1 MQIMDSGQKWIS
13 RNREPRVQI
22 EMDVEEG
29 GAEKRKELPFVM
41 AVLSDLSGKTTDT
54 VPPVNDR
61 DFLEYDID
69 TFAGRLAAM
78 KPSVAFTVK
87 NTLTDE
93 DNLQVAL
100 TFTSMDD
107 FGPGAIARNVPE
119 LNEYLKVRM
128 QLDRLKLMLDGR
140 GGAEKALTEALR
152 NPDYLRL
159 LAAGRND
166 AAVPGASNDDA
177 ADPANPGAA
186 SPNDQ

>member
-1 MQIMDSGQKWIS
+1 MDSGQKWIG

-22 EMDVEEG
+22 EVDVEDG

-54 VPPVNDR
+54 MPPVNDR
-61 DFLEYDID
+61 KFLDYDID
-69 TFAGRLAAM
+69 NFAERLAAL

-87 NTLTDE
+87 NTLTNE

-119 LNEYLKVRM
+119 LSEYLKVRT

-140 GGAEKALTEALR
+140 GGAEKKLTEALR

-159 LAAGRND
+159 LAAGKSD
-166 AAVPGASNDDA
+166 TGKSA
-177 ADPANPGAA
+177 ANPGAPDDEA
-186 SPNDQ
+186 GAALPDGQ

>member
-1 MQIMDSGQKWIS
+1 MDSGQKWLG

-54 VPPVNDR
+54 MPPVNDR
-61 DFLEYDID
+61 RFLEYDID
-69 TFAGRLAAM
+69 NFAERLAAM
-78 KPSVAFTVK
+78 KPSVAFAVK

-100 TFTSMDD
+100 AFTSMAD
-107 FGPGAIARNVPE
+107 FGPAAIARNVPE

-140 GGAEKALTEALR
+140 GGAEKKLTEALR

-159 LAAGRND
+159 LAAGKKD
-166 AAVPGASNDDA
+166 AAAPGAPDDEA
-177 ADPANPGAA
+177 ADRANPGAA
-186 SPNDQ
+186 LPEGQ